1 MIFYQNALLFLLI
14 TGAFVLVDGCII
26 VDDEILLKQL
36 EIEDSEE
43 VFKLTEE
50 NKEYLLP
57 WFEWASNLE
66 LEKTQDFIK
75 KSCKKNQNREGCDL
89 GIYYNGKLVG
99 VIALMNYDK
108 EITTEAEIAYW
119 LAKSYNGKGIMRRVC
134 KRMEDY
140 CFTSLKFN
148 TLYIIAFA
156 ENKASRTIPEKLGFD
171 IVDADI
177 EPTLINNKK
186 SYYIYYSKTQ
196 SEYKANFWNY
206 LALLLNRSE
215 IIIDSKKGEYSKYL
229 NIVCPVDLGY
239 LKNNWDEKDQIDVFI
254 GSKKDTAII
263 DSIICTVDFKNKFS
277 DIKILY
283 GCTPEEKNEIF
294 SLLSEKEGVL
304 LVENPKYQ

>member
-1 MIFYQNALLFLLI
+1 M
-14 TGAFVLVDGCII
+14 LVDGCII

-57 WFEWASNLE
+57 WFEWASDLE

-75 KSCKKNQNREGCDL
+75 KSYKKNQNREGCDL

-119 LAKSYNGKGIMRRVC
+119 LAKNYNGKGIMRRVC

-140 CFTSLKFN
+140 CFTNLKFN

-196 SEYKANFWNY
+196 SEYKSNFWNY

-229 NIVCPVDLGY
+229 NIICPVDLGY

-254 GSKKDTAII
+254 GSKKDTEII

-304 LVENPKYQ
+304 LVENSKYQ